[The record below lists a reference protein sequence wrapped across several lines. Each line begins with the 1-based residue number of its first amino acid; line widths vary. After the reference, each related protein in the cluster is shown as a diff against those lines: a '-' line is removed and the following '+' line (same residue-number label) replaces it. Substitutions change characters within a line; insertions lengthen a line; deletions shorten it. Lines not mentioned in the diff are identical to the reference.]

1 MPHNRLR
8 RIQQGSSRWMPAAV
22 LLLTLGI
29 AGAALLEARRASRSD
44 HDATRTLVKGHGA
57 VAAWTFARHAR
68 ERLAGDTDAR
78 RYASVFNEIFER
90 EPLLPA
96 SMGGGRP
103 NAEVVLVRVL
113 APDRRVVFATPGE
126 PWEAGMTEPLGFG
139 GMRVYASIRQDAARE
154 LILGGRA
161 ESRVPLLVGLLALAV
176 VTGAVALALLRREGE
191 LARLRSDF
199 VSSVSHELR
208 TPLAQIRLFL
218 ETLRLGRYR
227 TDEQRE
233 WILDNIER
241 ESFRLAALVDNILHF
256 SRAERGAAVGSREP
270 VALAPYLAAL
280 AGDFAPLAGS
290 RKARIETRFE
300 PGLHALLHADSFR
313 QVMLN
318 LLDNAI
324 KYGPAGQTV
333 TVEAAAAGDRVRI
346 AVEDEGPG
354 VDPPERAAIWEPFRR
369 GVGALGSA
377 SAGSGIG
384 LSVVREIVEWH
395 EGTARVES
403 GAGGGARFV
412 VELPR
417 AAGVG

>member
-1 MPHNRLR
+1 
-8 RIQQGSSRWMPAAV
+8 MPAAV

-29 AGAALLEARRASRSD
+29 AVAALLEARRASRSD
-44 HDATRTLVKGHGA
+44 HDATRSLVKGHGA

-68 ERLAGDTDAR
+68 ERLAGVDAGR
-78 RYASVFNEIFER
+78 HEEVFGDIFRR

-103 NAEVVLVRVL
+103 NAELVLVRVL
-113 APDRRVVFATPGE
+113 APDGRVLFATPGE
-126 PWEAGMTEPLGFG
+126 PWEAGMEEPMGLG
-139 GMRVYASIRQDAARE
+139 GMRVYASIRQDAAEE

-161 ESRVPLLVGLLALAV
+161 PSRVPLLVGLLALAV
-176 VTGAVALALLRREGE
+176 VTGLVALALLRREGE

-270 VALAPYLAAL
+270 VALAPYLSAL

-333 TVEAAAAGDRVRI
+333 TLEAAAAGDLVRI

-369 GVGALGSA
+369 GARALGSA

-417 AAGVG
+417 AAAVG